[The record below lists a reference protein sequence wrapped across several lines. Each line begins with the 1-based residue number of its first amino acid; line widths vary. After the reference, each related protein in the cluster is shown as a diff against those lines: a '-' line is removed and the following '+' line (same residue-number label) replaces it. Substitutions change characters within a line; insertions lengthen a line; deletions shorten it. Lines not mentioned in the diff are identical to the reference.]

1 MSIES
6 FMHDNEQPVY
16 FEKTYI
22 VEFVYLE
29 KTSWLIV
36 ININLIWE
44 ITKNLLIS
52 TGNGIKSID

>member
-29 KTSWLIV
+29 KMSY
-36 ININLIWE
+36 
-44 ITKNLLIS
+44 
-52 TGNGIKSID
+52 